1 MSKSTTL
8 RRIIKE
14 FEHFQKENPEGCTMK
29 QLNENDIYKWNVII
43 SGPEG
48 SDYENCKYLL
58 SVVYPYEYPFAP
70 PVIKFISPILHPNV
84 NESGEI
90 CLNILKK
97 DDGWSPALS
106 ISKVILSLQNLLME
120 PNPDSALN
128 IDAVLEKR
136 KTPEEFKAKVKRM
149 NDGNKVIDF

>member
-1 MSKSTTL
+1 MSKTPTIC
-8 RRIIKE
+8 RITREFENFQKDNSHGFSMKQIKE
-14 FEHFQKENPEGCTMK
+14 DDLYN
-29 QLNENDIYKWNVII
+29 WNAII

-48 SDYENCKYLL
+48 SDYESCKYLL
-58 SVVYPYEYPFAP
+58 SIHYPFEYPFSP
-70 PVIKFISPILHPNV
+70 PVIKFLSPIFHPNV
-84 NESGEI
+84 STSGEI

-106 ISKVILSLQNLLME
+106 ISKVLLSLQNLLME

-136 KTPEEFKAKVKRM
+136 KSHDDFKKKIKTM
-149 NDGNKVIDF
+149 NEKNPISDF